1 MERATKTSLA
11 IKMKMRVFFK
21 TFLHLFPPTLLKWS
35 LGDAF
40 VPVFMSSKHRCKRN
54 FTVVFVKVV
63 KKSPLDMQNL
73 FFFIYLLGL
82 LLSPSMS
89 PSSLLPDLSMCVNGY
104 ESEHILVKTP
114 AIFSLVRHVCYSR
127 FSPLMN
133 CFVSEMWVERQK
145 KVRCFRKKN
154 YFKELRRVEW
164 IEANCALKLFSLDI
178 LLSF

>member
-11 IKMKMRVFFK
+11 IKMKMRAFFNFSAFISTNSPK
-21 TFLHLFPPTLLKWS
+21 MESWGRICSCVYVLQTS
-35 LGDAF
+35 LQ
-40 VPVFMSSKHRCKRN
+40 KELC
-54 FTVVFVKVV
+54 
-63 KKSPLDMQNL
+63 PLDMQNL

-133 CFVSEMWVERQK
+133 CFVSLETEMWVERQK
-145 KVRCFRKKN
+145 KVLCFRKKN
-154 YFKELRRVEW
+154 YFKELRRVE
-164 IEANCALKLFSLDI
+164 
-178 LLSF
+178 